1 MSQNLRQ
8 QRHNQWTSVAQTLGQ
23 TTVPTRSVSRTATIN
38 APGKYS
44 TATYVAGT
52 TISLI
57 VATHGLLDLNEHGTE
72 NASV

>member
-1 MSQNLRQ
+1 MTELLQFLAAD
-8 QRHNQWTSVAQTLGQ
+8 VG
-23 TTVPTRSVSRTATIN
+23 ATWPIF
-38 APGKYS
+38 P